1 MNQLNQLVHSRVIRG
16 KSVYVFES
24 HNMALV
30 PWGECRRAVG
40 QAPRLFTLDYHTD
53 TRPAFVGAATHQP
66 GSVMPRPSGVWEP
79 IAQRLVDA
87 IPPRLFEK
95 IATIDASSQGSLTF
109 TQQKMDKAIQRLKE
123 EAAKVGANGVLPQGS
138 GSQSVGSVG
147 SDFGTATATGHSA
160 YGTGV
165 GISGNILVQA
175 ANGIAIYVTEE

>member
-1 MNQLNQLVHSRVIRG
+1 
-16 KSVYVFES
+16 
-24 HNMALV
+24 
-30 PWGECRRAVG
+30 
-40 QAPRLFTLDYHTD
+40 
-53 TRPAFVGAATHQP
+53 
-66 GSVMPRPSGVWEP
+66 
-79 IAQRLVDA
+79 
-87 IPPRLFEK
+87 LFEK